1 MSIFNSSFPAFFR
14 TSTVFE
20 TPVLRTNQQPVSNQ
34 MARRTEPNIRL
45 KLLVDMKSRTV
56 FFAEA
61 GKDFVDFLFGLLEL
75 PLGSILGLARST
87 GKTGTGSWANVY
99 ESVKNMD
106 EGYMQSSNTR
116 KPLLEPKIPGY
127 TETKP
132 TALLKQLAYP
142 YHLDCGSRPDGH
154 VKGAATCMVMDD
166 LTVKPVS
173 TISSISL
180 LNKRLEL
187 LKEDVTAV
195 GSTFDLEA

>member
-1 MSIFNSSFPAFFR
+1 
-14 TSTVFE
+14 
-20 TPVLRTNQQPVSNQ
+20 

-61 GKDFVDFLFGLLEL
+61 GKDFVDFLFGILEL
-75 PLGSILGLARST
+75 PLGSVLGLARST
-87 GKTGTGSWANVY
+87 GKTGTGSWAKVY

-116 KPLLEPKIPGY
+116 KSLLEPKIPAY

-132 TALLKQLAYP
+132 AALLKQLAYP
-142 YHLDCGSRPDGH
+142 NHLDRGSRPDGH
-154 VKGAATCMVMDD
+154 VKGVATYMVMDD

-180 LNKRLEL
+180 LNSMGIQNFGSLEEKTVEVDVTKGLEL
-187 LKEDVTAV
+187 VKASF
-195 GSTFDLEA
+195 GSTKVLTDVFLPTCATSSKRERNA